1 MNVNQ
6 SVKKME
12 INPDFTDIIINKIKD
27 NFGSNRKKLLDKI
40 KRAES
45 NETIILTKM
54 NGNINKSYQNL
65 LLFPKKL
72 DYIKEIKQEKEKN
85 DIDKIYLKWN
95 REKIISKIN
104 NRYNNNYYIGIAK
117 EEKQKYS
124 YQKFDRNSSLE
135 LNSLKNNKKNSIEKN
150 SLEKNENKLIE
161 KNRIEILKEIEKKN
175 KRYSSEEIKDLEK
188 EREKE
193 LEIISQKSYLI
204 LGKKEGNFIEK
215 LEYIIEVGR
224 NIKKEI
230 IIKNNNNNLILPGN
244 AIYENDNIII
254 KFLGYFGSELSLNNV
269 KTYIE
274 TIPTNDFLR
283 EITFKII
290 TSGLATQKIYK
301 LIIEDENYKKKFN
314 DNINN

>member
-95 REKIISKIN
+95 REKIFSKIN

-117 EEKQKYS
+117 EEKQKYG

-161 KNRIEILKEIEKKN
+161 KNRIEILKEIEKKSN
-175 KRYSSEEIKDLEK
+175 KKYSSEEIKDLEK

-204 LGKKEGNFIEK
+204 IGKKEGNFIE
-215 LEYIIEVGR
+215 
-224 NIKKEI
+224 
-230 IIKNNNNNLILPGN
+230 
-244 AIYENDNIII
+244 
-254 KFLGYFGSELSLNNV
+254 
-269 KTYIE
+269 
-274 TIPTNDFLR
+274 
-283 EITFKII
+283 
-290 TSGLATQKIYK
+290 
-301 LIIEDENYKKKFN
+301 
-314 DNINN
+314 